1 MRVVIAGSSGFLG
14 SHLVQHLHGAGHQVT
29 RLVRRAA
36 TAPDEEEWDP
46 AAGRLDQATVD
57 EADVVVNL
65 AGAATFGN
73 PHSGKWQRALR
84 ESRVQ
89 TTLTIARAVGASQR
103 PPAYLAGNAVGWYGH
118 HGRERVPEDADSRG
132 ESLMTSV
139 CRDWQAAA
147 DPAVESGARVCFLR
161 TAPVLDQEAPPLR
174 ELRHLFRFGLG
185 ARLSRGSQYFP
196 VISLRD
202 WLGAVAF
209 LAENDAVGGPV
220 NLSCPDTPTNA
231 EFTSA
236 LAEAVGRPAFLRV
249 PGPVLSVAAG
259 ELAPELLGS
268 TRVEPRVLI
277 DAGYEFRDPDVRSV
291 VAAGLAQV

>member
-14 SHLVQHLHGAGHQVT
+14 HHLVEELRGRGHDVV

-36 TAPDEEEWDP
+36 TTPDEVQWDP
-46 AAGRLDQATVD
+46 AAGQLDQATVD
-57 EADVVVNL
+57 GAEVVVNL

-73 PHSGKWQRALR
+73 PHSGTWQRALR

-89 TTLTIARAVGASQR
+89 TTLTIARAVAASER
-103 PPAYLAGNAVGWYGH
+103 PPAYLAGNAVGWYGD
-118 HGRERVPEDADSRG
+118 HGKEPVPEDADSRG
-132 ESLMTSV
+132 ETLMTSV

-147 DPAVESGARVCFLR
+147 DPAVASGARVCFLR
-161 TAPVLDQEAPPLR
+161 TSPVLDRESPPLR

-185 ARLSRGSQYFP
+185 ARLSDGSQYFP

-202 WLGAVAF
+202 WVGAVAF
-209 LAENDAVGGPV
+209 LAENDGVSGPV
-220 NLSCPDTPTNA
+220 NLSCPETPTNA
-231 EFTSA
+231 EFTKA
-236 LAEAVGRPAFLRV
+236 LAEALGRPAFLRI

-268 TRVEPRVLI
+268 TRVEPRVLV
-277 DAGYEFRDPDVRSV
+277 DAGYRFEDADVGSV
-291 VAAGLAQV
+291 LAAGLA

>member
-14 SHLVQHLHGAGHQVT
+14 SHLVQHLRAEGHEVA
-29 RLVRRAA
+29 RLVRRTA
-36 TAPDEEEWDP
+36 TAADEVEWDP

-89 TTLTIARAVGASQR
+89 TTVTIARAVAASER
-103 PPAYLAGNAVGWYGH
+103 PPAYLAGNAVGWYGD
-118 HGRERVPEDADSRG
+118 HGREPVPEDADSRG
-132 ESLMTSV
+132 RTLMTSV

-161 TAPVLDQEAPPLR
+161 TAPVLDKQSPPLR

-185 ARLSRGSQYFP
+185 ARLSHGRQYFP

-209 LAENDAVGGPV
+209 LAETETVGGPV
-220 NLSCPDTPTNA
+220 NLSCPETPTNA

-259 ELAPELLGS
+259 ELGPELLGS
-268 TRVEPRVLI
+268 TRVEPRVLVE
-277 DAGYEFRDPDVRSV
+277 AGYEFKDPDVRSV

>member
-1 MRVVIAGSSGFLG
+1 MHVVIAGSSGFLG
-14 SHLVQHLHGAGHQVT
+14 SHLVQHLRGEGHQVT

-36 TAPDEEEWDP
+36 TTPDEMQWDP
-46 AAGRLDQATVD
+46 AAGQLDQATVD

-89 TTLTIARAVGASQR
+89 TTLTVARTVAASEQ
-103 PPAYLAGNAVGWYGH
+103 PPTYLAGNAVGWYGD
-118 HGRERVPEDADSRG
+118 HGQEPVPEDADSRG
-132 ESLMTSV
+132 DTLMTSV

-161 TAPVLDQEAPPLR
+161 TAPVLDKESPPLR

-185 ARLSRGSQYFP
+185 ARLSDGSQYFP

-209 LAENDAVGGPV
+209 LAENDTVRGPV
-220 NLSCPDTPTNA
+220 NLSCPKTPTNA

-236 LAEAVGRPAFLRV
+236 LAEALGRPAFLRI
-249 PGPVLSVAAG
+249 PGPVLSAAAG

-268 TRVEPRVLI
+268 TRVEPRVLV
-277 DAGYEFRDPDVRSV
+277 DAGYRFEDADVGSV
-291 VAAGLAQV
+291 LAAGLA